1 LIKEAVARR
10 YAKGLFDVACEMN
23 ILEEAAQDLD
33 RVAAL
38 LEQEPDLKEILE
50 YRRVPTRVKKEIVR
64 GVIGASIS
72 SVVFGFMEI
81 LIDKHRERSFGAIRE
96 SYHDFLRKHKNIV
109 VAVVKTAYPL
119 EYQFEVRLQEVLEKA
134 TGKNIELRVDVQPEL
149 IGGLVVQIG
158 DRVYD
163 GSIIKQLEMIGSRI
177 MERSSRSLGK
187 LEVEI

>member
-72 SVVFGFMEI
+72 SVAFGFMEI

-109 VAVVKTAYPL
+109 VAAVKTAYPL
-119 EYQFEVRLQEVLEKA
+119 ESQFEVETARGFSKKPQERILNFVWS
-134 TGKNIELRVDVQPEL
+134 VHPEL
-149 IGGLVVQIG
+149 LGGLVVQIG

-163 GSIIKQLEMIGSRI
+163 GSVTKHLEMMRTRI
-177 MERSSRSLGK
+177 MERSLGK